1 MGKTTTTKGK
11 KVENESD
18 GRQDGGLASDL
29 LASSGPPHGD
39 SSNPAVSL
47 ADIQKVLAGMEE
59 QIIANLKA
67 QISSNHTTIARHDQ
81 TIQAIETSMNDF
93 QGRITTLE
101 STMGNLIKENEQLK
115 LKVDDLENRSRSCNI
130 RITGIPEK
138 AEGTQ
143 PTSFIESCLREI
155 FCANALPH

>member
-1 MGKTTTTKGK
+1 
-11 KVENESD
+11 
-18 GRQDGGLASDL
+18 
-29 LASSGPPHGD
+29 
-39 SSNPAVSL
+39 
-47 ADIQKVLAGMEE
+47 MEE

-67 QISSNHTTIARHDQ
+67 QISSNHATMARHDQ

-155 FCANALPH
+155 FCANALRH